1 MFDTY
6 FLNFYYTL
14 LTFIIQVYKSYQS
27 KVLYANNVF
36 TLIHDTMIIT
46 WGFDMMHKKEIKLWL
61 KNTHRYLLK
70 PVWLLSILSLIMS
83 LTAIFF
89 AFYSRETIDYA
100 ILGNSRSFLISALII
115 SGILLLQIIASAL
128 NQHFKVYYLGLSRKA
143 LKKKLF
149 QKLIYAK
156 PTEVEPYHSGA
167 LMNYLYSDIETV
179 TDGYLDVKPK
189 IIFYLFRFLGAFI
202 FLYLLDPWFAIFFS
216 GFGLLLFIGSRV
228 LAYPIKKRHHTLM
241 DTDSDLR
248 SYVQESLENLVVI
261 KTFEAEK
268 KMMTLLDHYQENH
281 FTAIK
286 RKNNIMVTTSLGMSI
301 FFAVGYG
308 FAIIFGSYRLMEGAI
323 TFGTLTAL
331 IQLVNHIQ
339 SPFSGISH
347 LVPKYYQMM
356 ASAER
361 IIKIDQIE
369 QEHLGQKKSIQ
380 KFKELTF
387 KDITFSYDEKP
398 IIQNFN
404 LKVQSEQ
411 FIQIKGDS
419 GLGKTTLFK
428 LLLGLV
434 DPKKGL
440 IQLIVG
446 SQKIIVSPE
455 TRQAF
460 TYVPQGSIIL
470 SGTIRENLE
479 FYEKV
484 SDERL
489 AWACEIACIY
499 DDIMN
504 LPLGFDTLLKEK
516 GVGLSEGQLQRLA
529 IARAILKDA
538 PILLLDEIT
547 SALDKKTEIR
557 VFENIKSLTNKT
569 CFIISHR
576 ELPHDLIDQTIE
588 LT

>member
-1 MFDTY
+1 MR
-6 FLNFYYTL
+6 
-14 LTFIIQVYKSYQS
+14 
-27 KVLYANNVF
+27 VLIRF
-36 TLIHDTMIIT
+36 SSIHDTIKIT
-46 WGFDMMHKKEIKLWL
+46 WGLSSMHKKEVKNWL
-61 KNTHRYLLK
+61 KHTHRYLRK
-70 PVWLLSILSLIMS
+70 PVWVLSILSLTMS

-89 AFYSRETIDYA
+89 AFFSRETIDYA
-100 ILGNSRSFLISALII
+100 IAQNESSFLISALII
-115 SGILLLQIIASAL
+115 SGILFLQIIASAL
-128 NQHFKVYYLGLSRKA
+128 NQHFKVYYLGFARKK
-143 LKKKLF
+143 LKKDLF
-149 QKLIYAK
+149 EKIIKGK
-156 PTEVEPYHSGA
+156 PTQVEPYHSGA
-167 LMNYLYSDIETV
+167 LMNYLYSDLETV

-189 IIFYLFRFLGAFI
+189 IIFYLFRFIGAFI
-202 FLYLLDPWFAIFFS
+202 LLYILDPWFAIFFS
-216 GFGLLLFIGSRV
+216 GFGLFLFIGSRI
-228 LAYPIKKRHHTLM
+228 LARPIKKRHHTLM
-241 DTDSDLR
+241 DAEKDLR
-248 SYVQESLENLVVI
+248 SYIQESLENLTVI
-261 KTFEAEK
+261 KTFEAED
-268 KMMTLLDHYQENH
+268 KMMNMLDTHQENH
-281 FTAIK
+281 FLAIR
-286 RKNNIMVTTSLGMSI
+286 RKNNIMVTTSLGMSM

-339 SPFSGISH
+339 SPFSGLSH
-347 LVPKYYQMM
+347 VVPKYYQMM

-361 IIKIDQIE
+361 LMVIDGIE
-369 QEHLGQKKSIQ
+369 QERLGQKKSIQ
-380 KFKELTF
+380 KFKELIF
-387 KDITFSYDEKP
+387 KDITFAYDEKP
-398 IIQNFN
+398 IIQGFS
-404 LKVQSEQ
+404 LKIQSEQ

-419 GLGKTTLFK
+419 GQGKTTLFK
-428 LLLGLV
+428 LLLGLI

-440 IQLIVG
+440 IHMVVG
-446 SQKIIVSPE
+446 SQKILVSPE

-479 FYEKV
+479 FYETV

-504 LPLGFDTLLKEK
+504 LPLGFDTVLKEK

-547 SALDKKTEIR
+547 SALDKKTELRI
-557 VFENIKSLTNKT
+557 FENMKSLTDKT

-576 ELPHDLIDQTIE
+576 DLPDDLIDQTIE